1 MISIR
6 KTRFILREYRKDE
19 LSNRQITK
27 LMKVSKS
34 SFYRIISKFE
44 DIPLYKVGEH
54 ARQHKLPGRKRT
66 QIPIEIVEKV
76 IAYRL
81 KTLTNDRTISALLRE
96 KEQIN
101 ISHRKV
107 YDILSS
113 AGMIHML
120 KKKRHRRTWVR
131 WERRH
136 SLSLWQTDWSQFQGK
151 WLIVIIDDASRLVV
165 GWRLCDNATS
175 ENSVE
180 VLKQAISTYGKPKA
194 LLTGRDAQF
203 YCTNKEGKAK
213 GKTYFQIFLETNEIQ
228 HIVARVNHPQTCG
241 KIERFFG
248 EVKKRITL
256 WQDFKTV
263 DEVVKW
269 HNEVKPHMSLSD
281 EKRLVTPLQ
290 AFSEKMHH
298 NSKIIKDF
306 REI

>member
-6 KTRFILREYRKDE
+6 KIRFILREYRKGE
-19 LSNRQITK
+19 LSNRQITR
-27 LMKVSKS
+27 LTKVSKS
-34 SFYRIISKFE
+34 SFYRIINKFG
-44 DIPLYKVGEH
+44 DIPLYKVGKH
-54 ARQHKLPGRKRT
+54 TRQCKLPGRKRK
-66 QIPIEIVEKV
+66 QIPLEFVQKV

-81 KTLTNDRTISALLRE
+81 KTRSNDRIISALLRQQ
-96 KEQIN
+96 EQIN

-107 YDILSS
+107 YGILSS
-113 AGMIHML
+113 AGLIHML
-120 KKKRHRRTWVR
+120 KKKRHRKTWVR

-180 VLKQAISTYGKPKA
+180 VLKQAISSYGKPKA
-194 LLTGRDAQF
+194 ILTGRDTQF
-203 YCTNKEGKAK
+203 YCTNKEGRAK
-213 GKTYFQIFLETNEIQ
+213 GKTYFQNFLEANEIK

-248 EVKKRITL
+248 EVKTRINI

-269 HNEVKPHMSLSD
+269 HNEIKPHMSLSD
-281 EKRLVTPLQ
+281 EKHLVTPLQ

-298 NSKIIKDF
+298 NSKIIKEL